1 MTLDLNVAGLLQSG
15 MGGWMTGDHVNLV
28 LHTKPTQRSIP
39 TILVLR
45 PGERAQLTKC
55 SPCKHED
62 LSFNPEHFVKA
73 EGGAWN
79 PNTREIEA

>member
-1 MTLDLNVAGLLQSG
+1 MTLDLNGAGLLQSG

-28 LHTKPTQRSIP
+28 LHRSIP